1 MQVFLVH
8 GMGRTPRSLALLA
21 WRLERAGMRTARFGY
36 NVRAQPLA
44 HITERFVQF
53 VRERASAPYAIV
65 GHSLGNVIARAAWPE
80 LPHGLSHLVMLAPP
94 NQPSKLA
101 TYFGAHRVLG
111 GVFRA
116 LTRDAGARVADPEFY
131 ASLPIPTVP
140 TTVFAGTVGPR
151 AAWLPH
157 GGAITDGVVALD
169 ETHLPGADH
178 REVAAIHTL
187 IMNDAE
193 VTRAI
198 VELLS
203 APAPAPV

>member
-1 MQVFLVH
+1 MHVFLVH
-8 GMGRTPRSLALLA
+8 GMGRSPRSLALLA
-21 WRLERAGMRTARFGY
+21 WRLERAGMRTTRFGY
-36 NVRAQPLA
+36 EVRSQPLA
-44 HITERFVQF
+44 HIAARFAQF
-53 VRERASAPYAIV
+53 VAERACGPYAIV
-65 GHSLGNVIARAAWPE
+65 GHSLGNVIARAAWPD
-80 LPHGLSHLVMLAPP
+80 LPPGLTRLVMLAPP

-101 TYFGAHRVLG
+101 AYMGSHPVLG

-116 LTRDAGARVADPEFY
+116 LTRDAGERVADPEFY
-131 ASLPIPTVP
+131 ASLPIPPVP
-140 TTVFAGTVGPR
+140 TVIFAGTRGPR
-151 AAWLPH
+151 AEWLPH

-178 REVAAIHTL
+178 RQVAAIHTL

-203 APAPAPV
+203 AV